1 MSMYVV
7 PTAEN
12 RCKCLR
18 FTIFN
23 YATKQFS
30 YLGIYDKLNYL
41 EEFDVDVLY
50 ELSKP
55 SLDAI
60 DFERSPFRFHIL
72 CMQSI
77 INTSRIVRKP

>member
-1 MSMYVV
+1 MYVV
-7 PTAEN
+7 GTMEN

-30 YLGIYDKLNYL
+30 YLGIYDKLTHL
-41 EEFDVDVLY
+41 EEFDLNVLF

-55 SLDAI
+55 SLEEI

-72 CMQSI
+72 CM
-77 INTSRIVRKP
+77 